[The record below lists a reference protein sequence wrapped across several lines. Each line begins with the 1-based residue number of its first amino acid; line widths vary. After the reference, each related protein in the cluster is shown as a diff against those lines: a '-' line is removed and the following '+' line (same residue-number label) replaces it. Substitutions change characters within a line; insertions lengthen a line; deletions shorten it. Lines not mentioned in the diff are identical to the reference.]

1 MESNRPRQPSDLRRS
16 LTSNTLDGFFATP
29 HVFINIPGNI
39 ILAAL
44 STQVFGIGKTYYGII
59 TALPFLS
66 NALQL
71 FLMPLLASR
80 WSARSISLSFGWAN
94 LVVWMAMIA
103 HLPWFPQDDAKAA
116 GRLLFAYLAVSSLF
130 GALGGVG
137 WTSWIQEWVPRRIR
151 GKYFGFRNRVCN
163 LANVSFL
170 LLVGMVIERM
180 ENSVSG
186 YMAVFSVAALLRMV
200 GFYFQHSIRARQSL
214 ADTPAKG
221 GWLGQLSRMAREQAF
236 LRFVLFSA
244 GMTFLFNFTG
254 PFGPVFMYE
263 QLHLSVHQV
272 TVLTVCATLT
282 GAFSWPIWGYFCD
295 RYGNKPVIIASI
307 LLWET
312 QNFLWVIITPQF
324 AWVLYLMWLWGGLTS
339 TGYFLGNFN
348 MLLKLIPRE
357 GKTTGISINLAVTSL
372 AAAVGPILAGGI
384 LDWVNLHQHNLE
396 LAYRAGFFVKSSLVL
411 LLLLVLRWIPE
422 PQQTS
427 DLRTLFGALRSI
439 RLVYQASGLGQM
451 TNIHPARIARG
462 KSASTASKGSTE

>member
-1 MESNRPRQPSDLRRS
+1 MESHRKRQPSDLRRS
-16 LTSNTLDGFFATP
+16 LIANTLDGLFATP

-44 STQVFGIGKTYYGII
+44 ATQVFGIGKTYYGLI
-59 TALPFLS
+59 TSLPFIS

-80 WSARSISLSFGWAN
+80 WSARFISLSFGWAN
-94 LVVWMAMIA
+94 LVVWVAMIA
-103 HLPWFPQDDAKAA
+103 HLPFFPREDAEAA
-116 GRLLFAYLAVSSLF
+116 GRLFFIYLALSSLF

-137 WTSWIQEWVPRRIR
+137 WTSWIQEWVPQRIR
-151 GKYFGFRNRVCN
+151 GKYFGFRNRICN

-170 LLVGMVIERM
+170 LLVGIIIERL
-180 ENSVSG
+180 ENNVSA
-186 YMAVFSVAALLRMV
+186 YMAVFTAAAVFRII
-200 GFYFQHSIRARQSL
+200 GFYFQHSIRARKSF
-214 ADTPAKG
+214 ADAPSAD
-221 GWLGQLSRMAREQAF
+221 GWLGQLSRMAKEKIF
-236 LRFVLFSA
+236 LRFVLFSS

-263 QLHLSVHQV
+263 QLHLSVQQV

-282 GAFSWPIWGYFCD
+282 GALSWPIWGYFCD
-295 RYGNKPVIIASI
+295 RYGNSPVIVASI

-312 QNFLWVIITPQF
+312 QNFLWVIITEQF
-324 AWVLYLMWLWGGLTS
+324 AWMLYPIWLWGGLTS

-357 GKTTGISINLAVTSL
+357 SKTTGISINLAVTSL
-372 AAAVGPILAGGI
+372 AAAAGPILAGGM
-384 LDWVNLHQHNLE
+384 LDWVIEHRFNLE
-396 LAYRAGFFVKSSLVL
+396 LAYRVGFFVKSTLVL
-411 LLLLVLRWIPE
+411 LLLLAMRWIPE
-422 PQQTS
+422 PDQTS

-451 TNIHPARIARG
+451 TNIHPAR
-462 KSASTASKGSTE
+462 TERNKPAVQRR